1 MASDWRASKGR
12 ISFAGCVDL
21 VSDMGTDD
29 MVVVLNS
36 GVVMDWEVLKGGN
49 EYVERLSKG
58 VRASQMVNCSRHSF
72 PTLPLPPSVR
82 AS

>member
-29 MVVVLNS
+29 MVAVLDL
-36 GVVMDWEVLKGGN
+36 GVVMEWEVSDGG
-49 EYVERLSKG
+49 
-58 VRASQMVNCSRHSF
+58 
-72 PTLPLPPSVR
+72 SV
-82 AS
+82 